1 MSLIATLGPHLPYLR
16 RYARAL
22 TGSQKSGDAY
32 VKATLSA
39 LAESPDELSQDVSA
53 NVALYR
59 HFHRIWGSTGAQ
71 LDASE
76 DEANEADEK
85 LQTLAPMG
93 RQAFLLSTMEGFSIP
108 DIEQILDLD
117 RDEILTL
124 IDQAQRDIEAQLK
137 TRVLII
143 EDEPIIAAD
152 IEGIV
157 LDLGHEVTGIATTR
171 DEAVELAKNDKP
183 GLVLCDIQLADDSS
197 GVDAAHDIL
206 GEIDVPLIFITAFP
220 ERLLTGDK
228 PEPTYL
234 ITKPFESNTVKA
246 AMGQALFFHGERRK
260 EPA

>member
-22 TGSQKSGDAY
+22 TGSQSSGDAY

-39 LAESPDELSQDVSA
+39 LAASPDELDKDVSS

-71 LDASE
+71 LE
-76 DEANEADEK
+76 GDEEATNETDHK
-85 LQTLAPMG
+85 LQKLAPIG
-93 RQAFLLSTMEGFSIP
+93 RQAFLLSTMEGFGIP
-108 DIEQILDLD
+108 DIQEILDLE
-117 RDEILTL
+117 RDEVVAL

-171 DEAVELAKNDKP
+171 DEAVELAKKVPP

-197 GVDAAHDIL
+197 GIDAAHDIL
-206 GEIDVPLIFITAFP
+206 GDIDVPLIFITAFP

-234 ITKPFESNTVKA
+234 ITKPFEANTVKA
-246 AMGQALFFHGERRK
+246 AMGQALFFHSEQHA

>member
-39 LAESPDELSQDVSA
+39 VAESPEDLAQDVSA

-71 LDASE
+71 LEGGEEASKAT
-76 DEANEADEK
+76 DKK
-85 LQTLAPMG
+85 LQKLAPIG
-93 RQAFLLSTMEGFSIP
+93 RQAFLLSTMEGFSVP
-108 DIEQILDLD
+108 DIEQILELD
-117 RDEILTL
+117 RDEVLQL
-124 IDQAQRDIEAQLK
+124 IDRAQSDIEAQLK

-157 LDLGHEVTGIATTR
+157 LDLGHDVTGIATTR
-171 DEAVELAKNDKP
+171 DEAVALAKKAAP

-197 GVDAAHDIL
+197 GIDAAHDIL
-206 GEIDVPLIFITAFP
+206 GDIDVPLIFITAFP

-246 AMGQALFFHGERRK
+246 AMGQALFFHGEHQA
-260 EPA
+260 EAA